1 MTAQISKTTLTLP
14 SDREIMMTRVF
25 DAPLELVFRVVTD
38 PELIPR
44 WWGPRYLTTRVD
56 RMDLRVGG
64 TWRFIQTAPDG
75 SEFAFRGEYREITP
89 PSRIVQTFEFELM
102 PGHVV
107 QETMTLEE
115 TDGVTSLTVVSLFDS
130 NEDRDGMLNSGMES
144 GAVETHD
151 RLAELLASLQS
162 SGV

>member
-1 MTAQISKTTLTLP
+1 MTAHNSKTTLTLP
-14 SDREIMMTRVF
+14 SDREIMMTRAF
-25 DAPLELVFRVVTD
+25 DAPVELVFKVVTD
-38 PELIPR
+38 PALISQ

-56 RMDLRVGG
+56 QMEFRVGG

-89 PSRIVQTFEFELM
+89 PSRIVQTFEFEPM
-102 PGHVV
+102 AGHIA

-115 TDGVTSLTVVSLFDS
+115 TDGVTLMRVVSLFDS
-130 NEDRDGMLNSGMES
+130 TEDRDGMINSGMES

-151 RLAELLASLQS
+151 RLAELLGSLKTQ
-162 SGV
+162 